1 MIDRE
6 MIEKISNVIKD
17 GVVSGDSSW
26 EEIAIEVVKAMRNPT
41 ENMIL
46 NAELETENYVTFDE
60 AANIYRCFIDKI
72 LR

>member
-6 MIEKISNVIKD
+6 MIERISNVIKD

-46 NAELETENYVTFDE
+46 
-60 AANIYRCFIDKI
+60 C
-72 LR
+72 